1 MRSSLIRLV
10 SSITLSAIITT
21 AGASFSYADSPV
33 FKVAYASEWAPIS
46 FGENEKVKGILPD
59 LIEEIIAKR
68 MNIKVL
74 HQGFPWARAQKAVE
88 NGLVDAFI
96 TTATEQRL
104 LYSTRSKTNILK
116 VPFQAFT
123 LKGSVAES
131 KLSNG
136 HNVANLGDYLYCDVL
151 GNGWAKA
158 FYNKRNIDYLV
169 TSTLDN
175 CLNMMV
181 ANRVDVIIHASPV
194 AQMFIKKLAI
204 DNKINMLPKIY
215 PESPEFPLLLSKK
228 SDFGTVF
235 LQKFDALIKEMKKS
249 GEFATL
255 MKEVTERN
263 LNF

>member
-1 MRSSLIRLV
+1 MIVSLIRLI
-10 SSITLSAIITT
+10 SSIIALTIISI
-21 AGASFSYADSPV
+21 AGANFSYAEPPI

-46 FGENEKVKGILPD
+46 FGENDKVKGILPD
-59 LIEEIIAKR
+59 LIEEIISKR
-68 MNIKVL
+68 MNIKVVHRGL
-74 HQGFPWARAQKAVE
+74 PWARAQKAVE
-88 NGLVDAFI
+88 NGVVDAFV

-104 LYSTRSKTNILK
+104 LYSMRSTTNILR

-123 LKGSVAES
+123 LKGSEVEIELTHGS
-131 KLSNG
+131 SI
-136 HNVANLGDYLYCDVL
+136 ANLGDYLYCDVL

-158 FYNKRNIDYLV
+158 FYNRRNIDYLV

-194 AQMFIKKLAI
+194 AQMFIRKLAI

-228 SDFGTVF
+228 SDFGSVF
-235 LQKFDALIKEMKKS
+235 LQKFDAIVKDMKKS
-249 GEFATL
+249 GEFAQL
-255 MKEVTERN
+255 MKKITEQN
-263 LNF
+263 LN